1 MRKKSERKN
10 EKKRKKRKKE
20 GNWDKEKKGRR
31 KGKGRNLSRSKA
43 LIAVIHVGSFI
54 GLYILIITGNFRL
67 VLMVFNP
74 FLFRFDRILMTYFAY
89 FD

>member
-1 MRKKSERKN
+1 M
-10 EKKRKKRKKE
+10 
-20 GNWDKEKKGRR
+20 GGV
-31 KGKGRNLSRSKA
+31 SRSKA